1 MVLRDQE
8 KYNECNQYFLKSLAL
23 ARILDGENHPVTAI
37 IYNNIGSVYGKLKNY
52 KNALINCEKS
62 LTIKLK
68 SYAEDHPSVGKTY
81 ENLGDIYKGKKDISK
96 AIEYYQKA
104 FNIFKIKM
112 GNQHERTRL
121 IENYLKEL
129 NS

>member
-1 MVLRDQE
+1 M
-8 KYNECNQYFLKSLAL
+8 
-23 ARILDGENHPVTAI
+23 TAVA
-37 IYNNIGSVYGKLKNY
+37 YNNIGAVYGKLKNF
-52 KNALINCEKS
+52 KKALINCEKS

-68 SYAEDHPSVGKTY
+68 SYAEDHTSVGATY
-81 ENLGDIYKGKKDISK
+81 ENLGDIHKGKKDAKK

-104 FNIFKIKM
+104 HNIFKLKK
-112 GNQHERTRL
+112 GAKHERTRL